1 MQTILHRRARILKEN
16 ITDAEN
22 RMWYFVRN
30 RRLNGHK
37 FVRQY
42 IIEPYI
48 VDFICREKRMII
60 ELDGSHHLDTVM
72 YDQERTEY
80 LEGKGYKVL
89 RFWNNEVLHDIDN
102 VLEMILQFL

>member
-60 ELDGSHHLDTVM
+60 ELDGSHHLHTVM
-72 YDQERTEY
+72 YGQERTEY